1 MTEKQP
7 EMPKNYWKCSACG
20 YTLQAMEP
28 PEECPSCHKKC
39 EFSDVTCYAPECNF
53 TGVDPR
59 LG

>member
-1 MTEKQP
+1 MTEKQA
-7 EMPKNYWKCSACG
+7 EIPKNFWKCSACG
-20 YTLQAMEP
+20 YTIQAVEP